1 LTIEWTVFA
10 MIDREDIFDTIAADS
25 KRNAVAV
32 DDRIE
37 SQVDLLIDTPEIG
50 RLGRISGT
58 RELVIQRAPYIVAYK
73 IEEEAIVILR
83 VLHGARQWPSSLEP
97 NRDE

>member
-1 LTIEWTVFA
+1 MTIEWTVFA
-10 MIDREDIFDTIAADS
+10 MIDRKEIFDTIAADS

-58 RELVIQRAPYIVAYK
+58 RELVIQRTPYIVAYK
-73 IEEEAIVILR
+73 MEEEAIVILR

-97 NRDE
+97 ERDA